1 MNSLSSLGSHYFLP
15 QKMAD
20 VLNAASVLPP
30 FSPQKYLPGLSAV
43 NDDIVSLSD
52 TGLALARRAS
62 DLGNTTINAA
72 KNFLA
77 GFAQQLFG
85 DAANG
90 MTISFESASLSAMA
104 DFSQIVQSSASAN
117 SKSGIESS
125 GMSAAAMRLH
135 ESSDFVGKGVIVT
148 ADGHRYNFEVEV
160 HYQAMVEAVEV
171 NRSSDM
177 FSGTRDQSPLS
188 AAGHPD
194 SGKRQNTEHQP
205 AVSSS
210 AQNLMTRFPGSINDL
225 FALLDHHNTLK
236 LLFDL
241 PSGSAANGS
250 AKQGSATLHVLDRV
264 ESAPANVKK
273 LSALYGLA
281 SEIKDTVVLAQGSRS
296 TLS

>member
-15 QKMAD
+15 QKMTD
-20 VLNAASVLPP
+20 VLNAASAIPP
-30 FSPQKYLPGLSAV
+30 LSPQKNLPGLSAV

-62 DLGNTTINAA
+62 DLGTTTINAA
-72 KNFLA
+72 KNFVTD
-77 GFAQQLFG
+77 FAQQLFG

-104 DFSQIVQSSASAN
+104 DFSQLVEHSAVANSNSGSASSDMN
-117 SKSGIESS
+117 
-125 GMSAAAMRLH
+125 AAAMDLH

-148 ADGHRYNFEVEV
+148 ADGHRYHFEVEV

-171 NRSSDM
+171 NRLNDM
-177 FSGTRDQSPLS
+177 ISGTHDHLPLS

-194 SGKRQNTEHQP
+194 SGKRQSTEHRP

-210 AQNLMTRFPGSINDL
+210 AQDLMTRFPGSINDL
-225 FALLDHHNTLK
+225 FALLDRHNTLK

-241 PSGSAANGS
+241 PSGGAGEGS
-250 AKQGSATLHVLDRV
+250 PKQGSATLHLLDRV

-281 SEIKDTVVLAQGSRS
+281 SEIKDTAVLAQDSSRMS
-296 TLS
+296 S